1 MKPDTQA
8 VFPGDIHAAPAY
20 DGSQCLGA
28 RLHYAYREAMGHID
42 RDQSLYAKFPADEQA
57 FWNRAA
63 VGFVARLSDAP
74 QGGAE
79 IRNALRLAL
88 AFAED
93 EVEDRIAAGGSETD
107 YSGEAQDVVD
117 TVRSALKVA
126 ESLP

>member
-8 VFPGDIHAAPAY
+8 VFPGDLHAASAY
-20 DGSQCLGA
+20 DGGQCLGA
-28 RLHYAYREAMGHID
+28 RLHYAYREAMGHKD
-42 RDQSLYAKFPADEQA
+42 RDQSMYAKFPADEQA

-79 IRNALRLAL
+79 IRNALRLSLARFEADAERYQERQGVNSEAL
-88 AFAED
+88 
-93 EVEDRIAAGGSETD
+93 T
-107 YSGEAQDVVD
+107 EAID

-126 ESLP
+126 ENLP

>member
-8 VFPGDIHAAPAY
+8 VFPGDLHAAPTY

-28 RLHYAYREAMGHID
+28 RLHYAYREAMGHKD

-74 QGGAE
+74 DPGAVE
-79 IRNALRLAL
+79 QARKALAAWDRYQPNVDRAETVEQACAMAAALRRL
-88 AFAED
+88 
-93 EVEDRIAAGGSETD
+93 
-107 YSGEAQDVVD
+107 
-117 TVRSALKVA
+117 LKGQTA
-126 ESLP
+126 

>member
-8 VFPGDIHAAPAY
+8 VFPGDVHGASAY
-20 DGSQCLGA
+20 DGGQCLGA
-28 RLHYAYREAMGHID
+28 RLHYAYREAMGHKD
-42 RDQSLYAKFPADEQA
+42 RDQSMYAKFPADEQA

-88 AFAED
+88 AFAEQ
-93 EVEDRIAAGGSETD
+93 EAEQRSEAGGSMTD
-107 YSGEAQDVVD
+107 YITEAEEVVD

-126 ESLP
+126 ENLP